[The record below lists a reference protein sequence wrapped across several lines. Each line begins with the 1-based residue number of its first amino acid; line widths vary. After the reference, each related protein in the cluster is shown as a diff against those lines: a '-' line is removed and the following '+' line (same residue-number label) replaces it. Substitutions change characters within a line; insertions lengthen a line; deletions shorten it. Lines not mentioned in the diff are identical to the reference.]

1 MSCRKYSVN
10 IYETMEN
17 GYACKLFQNNYSE
30 MFIGLTTNKN
40 MHKRTDQT
48 AVVRTNA
55 QYNTPETKTIQNHAH
70 TNARESLWYGPSLV

>member
-17 GYACKLFQNNYSE
+17 GYARKLFQNNHSE

-40 MHKRTDQT
+40 MCKRTHQPS
-48 AVVRTNA
+48 VVRTNS
-55 QYNTPETKTIQNHAH
+55 QNNTAETKTIQIPAH
-70 TNARESLWYGPSLV
+70 TNAKDKLWDGTSLV